1 MTRLCTMAL
10 AVGGLITIAGAADTL
25 TLSSAKARGYVG
37 PSPTSVH
44 RSVEL
49 GYAKP
54 NAKPVPLL
62 RSSHKWRKHE

>member
-49 GYAKP
+49 GYV
-54 NAKPVPLL
+54 KPVPLL